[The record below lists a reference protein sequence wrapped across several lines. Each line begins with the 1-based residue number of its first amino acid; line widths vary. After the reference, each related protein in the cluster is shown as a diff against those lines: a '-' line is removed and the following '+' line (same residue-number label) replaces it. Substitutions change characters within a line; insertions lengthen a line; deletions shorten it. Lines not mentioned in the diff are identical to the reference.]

1 MTNNMSSSTKAYIP
15 CIPSQNHN
23 LSFYAWPS
31 HALRSETL
39 EPADVFEKSNLQWLE
54 NTVLIQVACW
64 ITKLTR
70 VMSKID

>member
-1 MTNNMSSSTKAYIP
+1 MSTVLNRTCGQNKITLYETMTNNMSSSTKAYIP

-39 EPADVFEKSNLQWLE
+39 APADVFEKNNL
-54 NTVLIQVACW
+54 
-64 ITKLTR
+64 
-70 VMSKID
+70 